1 MSEFI
6 MRMMTANDVPQVEAI
21 EKEAYR
27 WADLGID
34 TLEEAAVYMQNQ
46 LQLQS
51 RAGRIRQ
58 VLQIADRR
66 LTPGEEKLIHTWL
79 SWGFGEDEIRMAYE
93 KTALKKQSMDWGY
106 MNAILRRWHQKG
118 LHTAAAIQA
127 GDRDPS
133 PVRAGGGPQPPQPAA
148 QEQQAREDMDRM
160 RRLMEQMKREGG

>member
-1 MSEFI
+1 MPSV
-6 MRMMTANDVPQVEAI
+6 RAI

-93 KTALKKQSMDWGY
+93 KTCMNTGGLKWPYLNSILKSRLQSRSGRRSRSRPFFRMATIWANL
-106 MNAILRRWHQKG
+106 NAAPWK
-118 LHTAAAIQA
+118 
-127 GDRDPS
+127 
-133 PVRAGGGPQPPQPAA
+133 
-148 QEQQAREDMDRM
+148 
-160 RRLMEQMKREGG
+160 K

>member
-1 MSEFI
+1 MPSV
-6 MRMMTANDVPQVEAI
+6 RAI

-79 SWGFGEDEIRMAYE
+79 SWGFGEDEILPWSTISVGVSDGFFRREREKAYRSE
-93 KTALKKQSMDWGY
+93 VTPDCRTKC
-106 MNAILRRWHQKG
+106 
-118 LHTAAAIQA
+118 A
-127 GDRDPS
+127 GCG
-133 PVRAGGGPQPPQPAA
+133 A
-148 QEQQAREDMDRM
+148 
-160 RRLMEQMKREGG
+160 RRLSEEGKCDESAAV